1 LIKLDATLNR
11 LVGEARTAPA
21 SAEIA
26 ARALPLLD
34 LTSLNDDDTDERIA
48 ALCDRAVTPSGAV
61 AAVCIYPRFVPLA
74 KQRLSNKGVA
84 IATVIN
90 FPAGGTD
97 AAAVSADTKAA
108 VRAGAD
114 EIEVVLPW
122 RTFQ

>member
-1 LIKLDATLNR
+1 MTKLDATLNR
-11 LVGEARTAPA
+11 LVEEARTAPA

-48 ALCDRAVTPSGAV
+48 ALCDRAVTESGGV

-90 FPAGGTD
+90 FPAGGED

-108 VRAGAD
+108 VKSGASGAP
-114 EIEVVLPW
+114 L
-122 RTFQ
+122 RGCGT